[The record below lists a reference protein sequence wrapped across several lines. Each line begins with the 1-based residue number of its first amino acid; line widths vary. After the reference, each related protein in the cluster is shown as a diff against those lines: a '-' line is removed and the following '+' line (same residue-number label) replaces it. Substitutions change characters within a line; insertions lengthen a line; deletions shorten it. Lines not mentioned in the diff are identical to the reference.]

1 MNKAT
6 KDLSE
11 LLQGSYC
18 KTILIGGK
26 VYVMKAPSIKV
37 ITRAAKHLSL
47 VSVSKDFT
55 ISEIM
60 QAVSEHS
67 ENIAKGLSMKAPSIK
82 VITRAAKHLSLV
94 SVSKDFTISEIMQA
108 VSEHSEN
115 IAKGLSY
122 LVVGDIDDYEARSE
136 EVYEAMI
143 SGTHEELYT
152 AFLVAFELIAGRD
165 FFGLCQLAMELA
177 QMITKPR
184 S

>member
-1 MNKAT
+1 MNTAT

-11 LLQGSYC
+11 LLQGNYC
-18 KTILIGGK
+18 KTIVIGGK
-26 VYVMKAPSIKV
+26 VYVMKAPPIKV
-37 ITRAAKHLSL
+37 ITRTAKHLSQ

-60 QAVSEHS
+60 QAASEHS
-67 ENIAKGLSMKAPSIK
+67 K
-82 VITRAAKHLSLV
+82 
-94 SVSKDFTISEIMQA
+94 
-108 VSEHSEN
+108 N

-122 LVVGDIDDYEARSE
+122 LVVGDIDDYEARAQ
-136 EVYEAMI
+136 EVYEVML

>member
-18 KTILIGGK
+18 KTIVVGGK
-26 VYVMKAPSIKV
+26 VYVIKAPSIKV
-37 ITRAAKHLSL
+37 ITRATQYLSL
-47 VSVSKDFT
+47 VTLSKEST
-55 ISEIM
+55 VSEIIK
-60 QAVSEHS
+60 AVSEHS
-67 ENIAKGLSMKAPSIK
+67 E
-82 VITRAAKHLSLV
+82 
-94 SVSKDFTISEIMQA
+94 D
-108 VSEHSEN
+108 

-122 LVVGDIDDYEARSE
+122 LVVGDVDDYEARSRV
-136 EVYEAMI
+136 VYEAML

-152 AFLVAFELIAGRD
+152 AFFVTFELIAGRD

-177 QMITKPR
+177 QMITRPK

>member
-67 ENIAKGLSMKAPSIK
+67 ENIAKGLS
-82 VITRAAKHLSLV
+82 
-94 SVSKDFTISEIMQA
+94 
-108 VSEHSEN
+108 
-115 IAKGLSY
+115 Y
-122 LVVGDIDDYEARSE
+122 LVVGDVDDYEARSQ

-143 SGTHEELYT
+143 SGTHEELYA